1 MYRAQ
6 PPPRKYEEYA
16 YVLDFNSRGKS
27 STVRGRE
34 GIIVT
39 AIGEDRL
46 TLLEVLG
53 IPNSTFEIGEKIY
66 IGKDGRTK
74 VLSVLGKME
83 YDKISSSAQSELQ
96 TVVQTIVTAIGE
108 DRLTLLE
115 ILGIPNTTFEIGE
128 KIYIGKDGRTK
139 VLSVLGKMEYDKI
152 SSSAQSELPTVVQT
166 IVTANES
173 KFVEYLNNARP
184 LTPRIHAL
192 ELIPG
197 IGKTYMKT
205 MLEEREKKKFESYQ
219 DLQDRVGFKD
229 PVKHISE
236 RIMDEITGESRMN
249 LFVKR

>member
-1 MYRAQ
+1 MHRAHS
-6 PPPRKYEEYA
+6 PPRKYEEYA
-16 YVLDFNSRGKS
+16 YVLDFNPRGKS

-34 GIIVT
+34 GIIIT

-53 IPNSTFEIGEKIY
+53 VPNSAFEVGERIY
-66 IGKDGRTK
+66 IGKEGRTK
-74 VLSVLGKME
+74 VLSVLGKMDYE
-83 YDKISSSAQSELQ
+83 NISSSAQSELQ
-96 TVVQTIVTAIGE
+96 GVIEKIVT
-108 DRLTLLE
+108 
-115 ILGIPNTTFEIGE
+115 
-128 KIYIGKDGRTK
+128 
-139 VLSVLGKMEYDKI
+139 
-152 SSSAQSELPTVVQT
+152 Q
-166 IVTANES
+166 NES
-173 KFVEYLNNARP
+173 RFVDYLNNAQP

-205 MLEEREKKKFESYQ
+205 MLEERDKKKFENYQ
-219 DLQDRVGFKD
+219 DLQERVGFKD

>member
-6 PPPRKYEEYA
+6 SSPRKYEEHA

-53 IPNSTFEIGEKIY
+53 ISNSTFEIGEKIY

-74 VLSVLGKME
+74 ILSVLGKME
-83 YDKISSSAQSELQ
+83 YE
-96 TVVQTIVTAIGE
+96 
-108 DRLTLLE
+108 
-115 ILGIPNTTFEIGE
+115 
-128 KIYIGKDGRTK
+128 
-139 VLSVLGKMEYDKI
+139 KI
-152 SSSAQSELPTVVQT
+152 SSSAQSELPTIVEN
-166 IVTANES
+166 IVTNNES
-173 KFVEYLNNARP
+173 KFVEYLNKAQP

-205 MLEEREKKKFESYQ
+205 MLEEREKKKFESYA
-219 DLQDRVGFKD
+219 DLQERVGFKE
-229 PVKHISE
+229 PIKHISE

>member
-1 MYRAQ
+1 MYRAH

-16 YVLDFNSRGKS
+16 YVLDFNPRGKS

-34 GIIVT
+34 GIIIT

-46 TLLEVLG
+46 TLLELLG
-53 IPNSTFEIGEKIY
+53 VPNSSFEVGERLY
-66 IGKDGRTK
+66 IGKEGRTK
-74 VLSVLGKME
+74 ILSVLGKMD
-83 YDKISSSAQSELQ
+83 YDHVSSSAQSELRG
-96 TVVQTIVTAIGE
+96 VVEKIVT
-108 DRLTLLE
+108 
-115 ILGIPNTTFEIGE
+115 
-128 KIYIGKDGRTK
+128 
-139 VLSVLGKMEYDKI
+139 
-152 SSSAQSELPTVVQT
+152 Q
-166 IVTANES
+166 NET

-229 PVKHISE
+229 PIKHITE

-249 LFVKR
+249 LFVKRWLKENDSDNTF

>member
-6 PPPRKYEEYA
+6 SPPRKYEEHA

-46 TLLEVLG
+46 TLLEILG

-83 YDKISSSAQSELQ
+83 YDKISSSAQSEL
-96 TVVQTIVTAIGE
+96 
-108 DRLTLLE
+108 
-115 ILGIPNTTFEIGE
+115 
-128 KIYIGKDGRTK
+128 
-139 VLSVLGKMEYDKI
+139 
-152 SSSAQSELPTVVQT
+152 PTVVEN
-166 IVTANES
+166 IVTNNES
-173 KFVEYLNNARP
+173 KFVEYLNKAQP

-205 MLEEREKKKFESYQ
+205 MLEEREKKKFESYA
-219 DLQDRVGFKD
+219 DLQERVGFKE